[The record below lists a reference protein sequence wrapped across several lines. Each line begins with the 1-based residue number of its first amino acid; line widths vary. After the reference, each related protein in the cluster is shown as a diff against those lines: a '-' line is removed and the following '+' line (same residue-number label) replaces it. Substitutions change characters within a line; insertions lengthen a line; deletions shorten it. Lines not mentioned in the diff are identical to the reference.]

1 MTPLYCMAVLV
12 IMAVVVIAAML
23 RIIMWDE
30 QHGL

>member
-1 MTPLYCMAVLV
+1 MTAYEALLV

>member
-1 MTPLYCMAVLV
+1 MNVYEVLLGIV
-12 IMAVVVIAAML
+12 AVVVIAAMM